1 MATSTTLSGPALNNL
16 NSFNGTEA
24 NAFQKLVQELVSQQ
38 IAQELR
44 SRMVHLVPGNY
55 VPGQFV
61 KGTDRIR
68 YVRYPDIS
76 HNLTE
81 LNEGVTP
88 DPTVNLSV
96 TTEYFSVK
104 QYGSYTSLSDIA
116 QLDSPHDLVSIAAE
130 RVSFAAAKSM
140 DAIVRDVMNAGSA
153 RVYYAS
159 KFTDGAAVTTRLG
172 LADGTVS
179 NAGTDAARQDYK
191 LNGLEVKKAVARL
204 KAANVPPF
212 PDGFY
217 RCIIHPNQQF
227 DLLTDTSGHGF
238 LEATKYTQPLDM
250 LSGEIGAY
258 SGVRFLVA
266 NDAKTFTQTN
276 TASASITIYSALFF
290 GPDAFV
296 VGDSQTMQT
305 YFVAPGGDHTDPLSQ
320 RALIGY
326 KLRFGAMI
334 MGEAGVSE
342 YSGRDKAAVVTK
354 FSRTTTNGV
363 LTTSGPH
370 GLFVGETVR
379 IRDVD
384 ALVNYA
390 SVGEKVITAVTT
402 TAPHTFTVAVATGTT
417 AEVTVTGLVENKVPQ
432 TSLGQVR
439 YLRLETRATAL

>member
-16 NSFNGTEA
+16 NSFNGSEA

-81 LNEGVTP
+81 LSEGVTP
-88 DPTVNLSV
+88 DPTINLSV

-140 DAIVRDVMNAGSA
+140 DAIVRDVMNAGTA

-159 KFTDGAAVTTRLG
+159 KTSDGTAVATRLA
-172 LADGTVS
+172 LSDASLS
-179 NAGTDAARQDYK
+179 NIGEGAARQDYK

-204 KAANVPPF
+204 KAANIPPF

-266 NDAKTFTQTN
+266 NDAKTFTQVN

-334 MGEAGVSE
+334 MGEAAVSE
-342 YSGRDKAAVVTK
+342 YSGRDKAAVITG
-354 FSRTTTNGV
+354 FSRSTVTGTI
-363 LTTSGPH
+363 TTSGPH

-384 ALVNYA
+384 ALVNYS
-390 SVGEKVITAVTT
+390 SVGEKVVATVPSST
-402 TAPHTFTVAVATGTT
+402 TFTLAVANSGTT
-417 AEVTVTGLVENKVPQ
+417 SATGLSGLVENKVPQ
-432 TSLGQVR
+432 TSLGQTR

>member
-1 MATSTTLSGPALNNL
+1 MATSTTLSGPALNNI
-16 NSFNGTEA
+16 NSFNGSEA

-159 KFTDGAAVTTRLG
+159 KFTDGTAVTTRLG

-204 KAANVPPF
+204 KAANIPPY

-276 TASASITIYSALFF
+276 TAGASITVYSALFF

-342 YSGRDKAAVVTK
+342 YSGRDKAAVITT
-354 FSRTTTNGV
+354 FARSTTTATI
-363 LTTSGPH
+363 TTSGAH
-370 GLFVGETVR
+370 GLFQGETIK

-384 ALVNYA
+384 ALVNFSSVGALVIA
-390 SVGEKVITAVTT
+390 SVPSST
-402 TAPHTFTVAVATGTT
+402 TFTVTVANSGSTSLTGLS
-417 AEVTVTGLVENKVPQ
+417 GLVENKVPQ
-432 TSLGQVR
+432 TSLGQTR

>member
-16 NSFNGTEA
+16 NSFNGSEA

-81 LNEGVTP
+81 LSEGVTP

-159 KFTDGAAVTTRLG
+159 KFTDGTAVTTRLA

-204 KAANVPPF
+204 KAANIPPY

-334 MGEAGVSE
+334 MGEAAASE
-342 YSGRDKAAVVTK
+342 YSGRDKAAIVTNK
-354 FSRTTTNGV
+354 ALTSNVATITTGAA
-363 LTTSGPH
+363 H
-370 GLFVGETVR
+370 GIFVGETIKVVG
-379 IRDVD
+379 VD
-384 ALVNYA
+384 ATFNGTHTV
-390 SVGEKVITAVTT
+390 TAVTST
-402 TAPHTFTVAVATGTT
+402 TISYAKTASNVTSAAVSDAY
-417 AEVTVTGLVENKVPQ
+417 VSNVVPQ
-432 TSLGQVR
+432 TSLGQTR

>member
-1 MATSTTLSGPALNNL
+1 MATSTALSGPALNTL
-16 NSFNGTEA
+16 SSFNGTEA

-76 HNLTE
+76 HSLTE
-81 LNEGVTP
+81 LSEGVTP
-88 DPTVNLSV
+88 EATVNLSV
-96 TTEYFSVK
+96 TSEYFSVK
-104 QYGSYTSLSDIA
+104 QYGSYTSLSDLA

-130 RVSFAAAKSM
+130 RISFAAAKSM
-140 DAIVRDVMNAGSA
+140 DAIVRDVMNAGTA

-159 KFTDGAAVTTRLG
+159 KTEDGTAVTTRIGLG
-172 LADGTVS
+172 DATLS
-179 NAGTDAARQDYK
+179 NIGEGAARQNYK

-204 KAANVPPF
+204 KSANVAPF

-258 SGVRFLVA
+258 AGVRFLVA
-266 NDAKTFTQTN
+266 NDSKTFLSGT
-276 TASASITIYSALFF
+276 SGLVTIYSALFF

-334 MGEAGVSE
+334 MGEAAVSE
-342 YSGRDKAAVVTK
+342 YSGRDKAAVVTA
-354 FSRTTTNGV
+354 FERSTTVGT

-370 GLFVGETVR
+370 GLFVGETVK
-379 IRDVD
+379 IKDVN

-390 SVGEKVITAVTT
+390 SVGNLVVATVPSAT
-402 TAPHTFTVAVATGTT
+402 TFTVAVATGTT
-417 AEVTVTGLVENKVPQ
+417 NSVVVDGLVENKVAQ

>member
-1 MATSTTLSGPALNNL
+1 MATSTTLSGPALNNVS
-16 NSFNGTEA
+16 SFNGSEA

-81 LNEGVTP
+81 LSEGVTP

-159 KFTDGAAVTTRLG
+159 KTDDGTAVTSRVALG
-172 LADGTVS
+172 DATLS
-179 NAGTDAARQDYK
+179 NIGEGAARQNYK

-217 RCIIHPNQQF
+217 RAIIHPNQQF

-266 NDAKTFTQTN
+266 NDAKTFLSGTSGTV
-276 TASASITIYSALFF
+276 TIYSALFF

-334 MGEAGVSE
+334 MGEAAVSE

-354 FSRTTTNGV
+354 FERSTAKGGI

-379 IRDVD
+379 IRDVN

-390 SVGEKVITAVTT
+390 SVGEKTVASVESATSFTVTT
-402 TAPHTFTVAVATGTT
+402 AAGTT
-417 AEVTVTGLVENKVPQ
+417 AEVAVTGLVENKVPQ

>member
-1 MATSTTLSGPALNNL
+1 MATSTTLSGPALNQINT
-16 NSFNGTEA
+16 FNGSEA

-68 YVRYPDIS
+68 YVRYPDITHS
-76 HNLTE
+76 LTE
-81 LNEGVTP
+81 LSEGVTP

-140 DAIVRDVMNAGSA
+140 DEIVRDVMNAGTA

-159 KFTDGAAVTTRLG
+159 KFDTGAAIASRAA
-172 LADGTVS
+172 LA
-179 NAGTDAARQDYK
+179 AASIDNSGATATRQDYK

-204 KAANVPPF
+204 KAANIPPF

-266 NDAKTFTQTN
+266 NGAKTFTE
-276 TASASITIYSALFF
+276 SGVTIYSALFF

-334 MGEAGVSE
+334 MGEAAVSE
-342 YSGRDKAAVVTK
+342 YSGRDKAAVVTS

-417 AEVTVTGLVENKVPQ
+417 AATAVTGLVENKVPQ
-432 TSLGQVR
+432 TSLGQTR

>member
-140 DAIVRDVMNAGSA
+140 DAIVRDVMNAGTA

-172 LADGTVS
+172 LSDGTVS

-217 RCIIHPNQQF
+217 RAIIHPNQQF

-334 MGEAGVSE
+334 MGEAAVSE
-342 YSGRDKAAVVTK
+342 YSGRDKAAVVTT
-354 FSRTTTNGV
+354 FERTAGSGGI

-379 IRDVD
+379 IRDVN

-390 SVGEKVITAVTT
+390 SVGEKTIATVPSAT
-402 TAPHTFTVAVATGTT
+402 TFTVAVAAGTT
-417 AEVTVTGLVENKVPQ
+417 ASTAVTGLVENKVPQ

>member
-1 MATSTTLSGPALNNL
+1 MATSTTLSGPALNTL

-76 HNLTE
+76 HSLTE

-140 DAIVRDVMNAGSA
+140 DAIVRDVMNAGTA

-159 KFTDGAAVTTRLG
+159 KTSDGTAVTTRLG
-172 LADGTVS
+172 LADATLS
-179 NAGTDAARQDYK
+179 NIGEGAARQDYK

-217 RCIIHPNQQF
+217 RCVIHPNQQF

-334 MGEAGVSE
+334 MGEAAVSE
-342 YSGRDKAAVVTK
+342 YSGRDKAAVVTA
-354 FSRTTTNGV
+354 FERTTTVGTI
-363 LTTSGPH
+363 TTSGPH

-379 IRDVD
+379 IRDVN

-390 SVGEKVITAVTT
+390 SVGEKTIATVPTAT
-402 TAPHTFTVAVATGTT
+402 TFTVAVATGTT
-417 AEVTVTGLVENKVPQ
+417 ASTTVTGLVENKVPQ

>member
-1 MATSTTLSGPALNNL
+1 MATITSLSGPALNQIGT
-16 NSFNGTEA
+16 FNGTEA
-24 NAFQKLVQELVSQQ
+24 NAYQKLVQELVSQQ
-38 IAQELR
+38 IATELR
-44 SRMVHLVPGNY
+44 DRMVHVFPGNY
-55 VPGQFV
+55 VQGTFV

-76 HNLTE
+76 HSLTE
-81 LNEGVTP
+81 LKEGITP
-88 DPTVNLSV
+88 DATVNLSV

-104 QYGSYTSLSDIA
+104 QYGAYTSLSDIV
-116 QLDSPHDLVSIAAE
+116 QLDSPHDLVGIAAE

-140 DAIVRDVMNAGSA
+140 DEIVRDVMNAGTA
-153 RVYYAS
+153 RVYYAQAQS
-159 KFTDGAAVTTRLG
+159 TSSSITTRAG
-172 LADGTVS
+172 LAAATVS
-179 NAGTDAARQDYK
+179 NIAEGAARQDYK

-204 KAANVPPF
+204 KAANIPPF

-217 RCIIHPNQQF
+217 RCIIHPNQQY

-250 LSGEIGAY
+250 LNGEIGAY

-266 NDAKTFTQTN
+266 NGAKTWTQDGQ
-276 TASASITIYSALFF
+276 TIYSALFF

-334 MGEAGVSE
+334 MGEAAVSE
-342 YSGRDKAAVVTK
+342 YSGRDKAAVVTT
-354 FSRTTTNGV
+354 FARSTTTATI
-363 LTTSGPH
+363 TTAGPH
-370 GLFVGETVR
+370 GLFVGETVKFQ
-379 IRDVD
+379 DVD
-384 ALVNYA
+384 ALVNFS
-390 SVGEKVITAVTT
+390 SVGALTVATVPSST
-402 TAPHTFTVAVATGTT
+402 TFTVTVANSGTTSATGL
-417 AEVTVTGLVENKVPQ
+417 AGLVENKVPQ

>member
-1 MATSTTLSGPALNNL
+1 MATSTSLSGPALNNL

-276 TASASITIYSALFF
+276 TATASITIYSALFF

-342 YSGRDKAAVVTK
+342 YSGRDKAAVVTA
-354 FSRTTTNGV
+354 FERTTISGL

-379 IRDVD
+379 IRDVN

-390 SVGEKVITAVTT
+390 SVGEKVVVSVPSSTS
-402 TAPHTFTVAVATGTT
+402 FTVAVATGST
-417 AEVTVTGLVENKVPQ
+417 ASTTVTGLVENKVPQ

>member
-1 MATSTTLSGPALNNL
+1 MATITSLSGPALNQIGT
-16 NSFNGTEA
+16 FNGTEA
-24 NAFQKLVQELVSQQ
+24 NAYQKLVQELVSQQ
-38 IAQELR
+38 IATELR
-44 SRMVHLVPGNY
+44 DRMVHVFPGNY
-55 VPGQFV
+55 VQGTFV

-76 HNLTE
+76 HSLTE
-81 LNEGVTP
+81 LKEGITP
-88 DPTVNLSV
+88 DATVNLSV

-104 QYGSYTSLSDIA
+104 QYGAYTSLSDIV
-116 QLDSPHDLVSIAAE
+116 QLDSPHDLVGIAAE

-140 DAIVRDVMNAGSA
+140 DEIVRDVMNAGTA
-153 RVYYAS
+153 RVYYAQAQS
-159 KFTDGAAVTTRLG
+159 TSSSISTRAG
-172 LADGTVS
+172 LAAATVS
-179 NAGTDAARQDYK
+179 NIAEGAARQDYK

-204 KAANVPPF
+204 KAANIPPF

-217 RCIIHPNQQF
+217 RCIIHPNQQY

-250 LSGEIGAY
+250 LNGEIGAY

-266 NDAKTFTQTN
+266 NGAKTWTQDGQ
-276 TASASITIYSALFF
+276 TIYSALFF

-334 MGEAGVSE
+334 MGEAAVSE
-342 YSGRDKAAVVTK
+342 YSGRDKAAVVTT
-354 FSRTTTNGV
+354 FARSTTTATI
-363 LTTSGPH
+363 TTAGPH
-370 GLFVGETVR
+370 GLFVGETVKFQ
-379 IRDVD
+379 DVD
-384 ALVNYA
+384 ALVNFS
-390 SVGEKVITAVTT
+390 SVGALTVATVPSST
-402 TAPHTFTVAVATGTT
+402 TFTVTVANSGTTSATGL
-417 AEVTVTGLVENKVPQ
+417 AGLVENKVPQ

>member
-1 MATSTTLSGPALNNL
+1 MATTTTLSGPALNNL
-16 NSFNGTEA
+16 NSFNGSEA

-81 LNEGVTP
+81 LSEGVTP

-159 KFTDGAAVTTRLG
+159 KTSDGTAVTTRLG
-172 LADGTVS
+172 LSDATLS
-179 NAGTDAARQDYK
+179 NIGEGAARQDYK

-204 KAANVPPF
+204 KAANIPPF

-276 TASASITIYSALFF
+276 SSSASITIYSALFF

-334 MGEAGVSE
+334 MGEAAASE
-342 YSGRDKAAVVTK
+342 YSGRDKAAVVTNK
-354 FSRTTTNGV
+354 ALTSNVATITTGAA
-363 LTTSGPH
+363 H
-370 GLFVGETVR
+370 GIFVGETIKVVG
-379 IRDVD
+379 VD
-384 ALVNYA
+384 ATFNGTFTV
-390 SVGEKVITAVTT
+390 TAVTST
-402 TAPHTFTVAVATGTT
+402 TISYAKTASNVSSAAVSDAY
-417 AEVTVTGLVENKVPQ
+417 VTNVVPQ
-432 TSLGQVR
+432 TSLGQTR

>member
-1 MATSTTLSGPALNNL
+1 MATSTSLSGPALNTL

-76 HNLTE
+76 HSLTE

-88 DPTVNLSV
+88 EPTVNLSV
-96 TTEYFSVK
+96 TSEYFSVK
-104 QYGSYTSLSDIA
+104 QYGSYTSLSDLA

-140 DAIVRDVMNAGSA
+140 DGIVRDVMNAGSA

-159 KFTDGAAVTTRLG
+159 KTSDGTAVTTRLG
-172 LADGTVS
+172 LADATLS
-179 NAGTDAARQDYK
+179 NIGEGAARQDYK

-217 RCIIHPNQQF
+217 RCVIHPNQQF

-334 MGEAGVSE
+334 MGEAAVSE
-342 YSGRDKAAVVTK
+342 YSGRDKAAVITT
-354 FSRTTTNGV
+354 FSRTTTVGT

-370 GLFVGETVR
+370 GLFVGETIK

-384 ALVNYA
+384 ALVNFA
-390 SVGEKVITAVTT
+390 SVGALTVATVPTAT
-402 TAPHTFTVAVATGTT
+402 TFTVAVATGTT
-417 AEVTVTGLVENKVPQ
+417 AATTVTGLVENKVPQ